1 MEAADFGDFQII
13 STLGKDPTG
22 KAKVYKVER
31 KTYKVGCCV
40 GVNFLGSV
48 RLEGH

>member
-1 MEAADFGDFQII
+1 MEPVAEFGDFRII

-31 KTYKVGCCV
+31 KTDKVGC
-40 GVNFLGSV
+40 LGNS
-48 RLEGH
+48 LLF